1 MASLE
6 EMEKESKARQD
17 KTTYSN
23 QSGMGCGSC
32 TKPDVIPLGL
42 GRHMTLV
49 DRGNGLEYMMITED
63 GRFIPVE
70 DEWSRE
76 FGY

>member
-1 MASLE
+1 MANLE
-6 EMEKESKARQD
+6 EMEKESKALQT
-17 KTTYSN
+17 KTSYSN
-23 QSGMGCGSC
+23 RESGGCGSC
-32 TKPDVIPLGL
+32 TKPDVVPLSL

-63 GRFIPVE
+63 GRFIPIE

-76 FGY
+76 